1 MPNTPPHIT
10 AAELEIMKV
19 LWSLGTATV
28 RQTLDALP
36 RQADDRPAY
45 TTVMTL
51 MKQLAD
57 KGALAVDRSREPY
70 VYKAAVGREAVL
82 GHRVLQL
89 LQSVFDGQAE
99 ELVLHLVE
107 EADLSAEDL
116 HRIEAKI
123 RKREQAD
130 QAKPKGRTR
139 REEDKT

>member
-19 LWSLGTATV
+19 LWSLGAATV

-36 RQADDRPAY
+36 REAEDRPAY

-70 VYKAAVGREAVL
+70 VYQPAVGREAVL

-116 HRIEAKI
+116 KRIEAKI

-139 REEDKT
+139 REEDKK

>member
-1 MPNTPPHIT
+1 MATPPPHIT

-19 LWSLGTATV
+19 IWNLGQATV

-36 RQADDRPAY
+36 AGGHGRPAY

-57 KGALAVDRSREPY
+57 KGALEVERSREPY
-70 VYKAAVGREAVL
+70 LYKPAVRREAVL

-116 HRIEAKI
+116 RRIEAKI
-123 RKREQAD
+123 RKREQED
-130 QAKPKGRTR
+130 QARLNRRPRQKGDRS
-139 REEDKT
+139 

>member
-1 MPNTPPHIT
+1 MLDPPPHIT
-10 AAELEIMKV
+10 TAELEIMKV
-19 LWSLGTATV
+19 LWDLGAATV

-36 RQADDRPAY
+36 HGKHRRLAY

-51 MKQLAD
+51 MKQLAE
-57 KGALAVDRSREPY
+57 KGALQVDRSREPY
-70 VYKAAVGREAVL
+70 VYRPAVQRKAVL

-116 HRIEAKI
+116 RRIENKI
-123 RKREQAD
+123 RRREQAD
-130 QAKPKGRTR
+130 QTRLKRRTR
-139 REEDKT
+139 PTGEGT